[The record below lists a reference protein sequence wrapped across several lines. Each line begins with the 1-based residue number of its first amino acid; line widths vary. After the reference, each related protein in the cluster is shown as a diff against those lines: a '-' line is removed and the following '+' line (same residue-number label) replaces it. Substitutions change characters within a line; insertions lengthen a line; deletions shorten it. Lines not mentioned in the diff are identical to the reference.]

1 MKLTKTEISAI
12 ANQLDEAIS
21 SRFHYTI
28 YNVVWERE
36 MHTDEDI
43 EVSDE
48 DIIAIKQQ
56 LKRIL

>member
-1 MKLTKTEISAI
+1 MKLTKSEISAI
-12 ANQLDEAIS
+12 ADQLDEAIS
-21 SRFHYTI
+21 SRFNDAI

-36 MHTDEDI
+36 MHADEDI

-48 DIIAIKQQ
+48 DILAIKKE

>member
-12 ANQLDEAIS
+12 ANQLDEVIS
-21 SRFHYTI
+21 SRFHDTI

-36 MHTDEDI
+36 MHTDEDV

>member
-21 SRFHYTI
+21 SRFHDTI